1 MVERLTEDKLN
12 GPVLEHMRKD
22 FVQLYEDLTVG
33 QALDSILEMQPAGRI
48 IYFYVTDR
56 EGRLQGVVP
65 TRRLLLSPRHVQ
77 LRELMVKPVIAIPST
92 ATLLDACEFFVL
104 HKLLAF
110 PVVDEQRRILGLVDV
125 ELYAQ
130 ELSDLD
136 RQEADTD
143 LFQLIGVYA
152 ADARPRSMFT
162 TFRRR
167 FPWLVA
173 TLTGGILAA
182 VIVNAFS
189 AVATQAIVAVFIP
202 LVLALSGSVT
212 SQSVSLAVQSI
223 RGQSPPRF
231 RLLPRIRL
239 ELATGA
245 LLGTGCGVLA
255 GLAVYIWLG
264 NVLAVF
270 LLLVSIIAA
279 VASAA
284 AIGLTMPHVLYTI
297 NRNPQVAAGP
307 VALAT
312 SDAVTLLVYFNLARW
327 LLG

>member
-1 MVERLTEDKLN
+1 MSERLTEDKLN
-12 GPVLEHMRKD
+12 SPVLEHMRKE
-22 FVQLYEDLTVG
+22 FVQLYEDLTVS
-33 QALDSILEMQPAGRI
+33 QALDSILEKQPAGRI

-65 TRRLLLSPRHVQ
+65 TRRLLLSPRDMQ
-77 LRELMVKPVIAIPST
+77 LRELMIKPVIAIPST

-136 RQEADTD
+136 RQEASTD

-152 ADARPRSMFT
+152 ADARPRSLFT

-173 TLTGGILAA
+173 TLAGGILAA
-182 VIVNAFS
+182 VIVNAYS
-189 AVATQAIVAVFIP
+189 AVAAQAVVVAFIP

-212 SQSVSLAVQSI
+212 SQSVSLAVQAI
-223 RGQSPPRF
+223 RGHVPARF
-231 RLLPRIRL
+231 RLLPRIRI

-245 LLGTGCGVLA
+245 LLGTGCGVLT
-255 GLAVYIWLG
+255 GIAVYVWLG
-264 NVLAVF
+264 NLLAVF
-270 LLLVSIIAA
+270 LLVSIIAA
-279 VASAA
+279 VACAA
-284 AIGLTMPHVLYTI
+284 AIGLAMPYVLHTF

-312 SDAVTLLVYFNLARW
+312 SDAITLLLYFNLARW